1 MDPHDLEL
9 ARIGTQLGLF
19 TDLVQKMVDDT
30 LDLVN
35 TLGDLPELPAED
47 ETAKSEATAHLYE
60 LLTALAPLFGELR
73 LVKER
78 LEEAEHFR
86 AA

>member
-30 LDLVN
+30 LDLLN
-35 TLGDLPELPAED
+35 TLGGLPDLPSED
-47 ETAKSEATAHLYE
+47 ESAKAEATAHLYQ

-73 LVKER
+73 VVRDR
-78 LEEAEHFR
+78 LEEAERFR
-86 AA
+86 MA

>member
-30 LDLVN
+30 LDLLN
-35 TLGDLPELPAED
+35 TLGTLPEMASDD
-47 ETAKSEATAHLYE
+47 ERAKAEATAHLYE

-73 LVKER
+73 TVRDR
-78 LEEAEHFR
+78 LEEAEEFR
-86 AA
+86 TA

>member
-1 MDPHDLEL
+1 MEPHDLEL

-30 LDLVN
+30 LDLLN
-35 TLGDLPELPAED
+35 TLGGLPELPADD
-47 ETAKSEATAHLYE
+47 ESARSEATAHLYQ

-73 LVKER
+73 VVKDR
-78 LEEAEHFR
+78 LEEAEQFR
-86 AA
+86 TA